1 MEGTTI
7 VPNSAN
13 EGETGNTIV
22 SPSVEK
28 KQCNKA
34 KNWCFTLNNYTEDEI
49 VSILSYFRENCIK
62 YIFETEVG
70 ECGTPH
76 LQGYIELK
84 EKARWTEFKLSKRIS
99 WRVMSKKSSEGHN
112 IEYCS
117 KDFRKGLPVRIWKS
131 ANINIPKPLKII
143 TDLRPWQLSLEK
155 ILLTEPDDRK
165 IMWIWEEEGGAG
177 KTQMA
182 RYICTKYDALYGT
195 KGKRADVMNLVYNY
209 ILVKELVI
217 MIINI
222 PREDG
227 NDISYGLLEEIKDGL
242 ICNLKFETGSKV
254 INSPHICIFANLPPK
269 KKRLSADKWDIYKI
283 INGELCKE

>member
-99 WRVMSKKSSEGHN
+99 WRVMSKKSSEGYN

-131 ANINIPKPLKII
+131 DNIHIPRPLKII
-143 TDLRPWQLSLEK
+143 SSLRPWQSSLEN
-155 ILLTEPDDRK
+155 ILMDEADDRK
-165 IMWIWEEEGGAG
+165 IIWVWENVG
-177 KTQMA
+177 KVGKSAFCKYM
-182 RYICTKYDALYGT
+182 CHKYDALYGT
-195 KGKRADVMNLVYNY
+195 EGKKSDLINIVYNY
-209 ILVKELVI
+209 VLNKELIHFILDV
-217 MIINI
+217 
-222 PREDG
+222 PRENG
-227 NDISYGLLEEIKDGL
+227 NNISYKSLEEIKNGM
-242 ICNLKFETGSKV
+242 ICNTKYETGVKL
-254 INSPHICIFANLPPK
+254 INSPHIIVFANEPPIK
-269 KKRLSADKWDIYKI
+269 SKMSADRWEIYKI
-283 INGELCKE
+283 VDNELCLE